1 MGYPQIEHHGAK
13 DGVTGS
19 CHQLD
24 MNATTSLL
32 VDCGLFQGD
41 DASIPSGE
49 GGSRLLIDF
58 PLDSIKALVVT
69 HVHIDHVGRIPYL
82 LAAGFAGP
90 ILCSEASAK
99 LLPIVLED
107 AFKLSF
113 SRDQQRIERYIDI
126 VESRLV
132 ALPYQHWFTLVD
144 TDELNAR
151 IRLQRAGHIIGSAY
165 VEIDLNYPQAGES
178 KRIVFSGDLGAPHAP
193 FLMPPQPPERADI
206 LVLESTYGDRLHEDR
221 QTRRQRLEAVIEQAL
236 QDQGTVLI
244 PAFSIGRTQELL
256 YELEEIIHTRSVGAS
271 TLANTPPSE
280 TVPASS
286 ASVGASLLA
295 NSSTDRPPLATEM
308 SATPI
313 PPLSTEER
321 AAPILPLPSEKR
333 ANSDHLPLPSG
344 ERAGVRGRGTM
355 PENEITAESAEVRG
369 ETAGDTPATNWPELP
384 IILDSPLA
392 SRFTAA
398 YRELKP
404 FWNQEAR
411 DRVQSGRRPLSF
423 EQLITIDS
431 HSDHQRIVNHLTQ
444 TARPAIV
451 IAGGGMCSG
460 GRIVNYL
467 KAMLGDKRHN
477 VLFVG
482 YQAKGTPGHAIQTYG
497 PKGGYVNLDGERFD
511 IRAGISSIG
520 GYSAHADQNGLVDF
534 VTGMQQWPTEIRVVH
549 GEQEAKQILADR
561 LYAEYEQRNRPPLE
575 IVSAG

>member
-49 GGSRLLIDF
+49 GGSRLPIDF
-58 PLDSIKALVVT
+58 PLDTIKALVVT

-82 LAAGFAGP
+82 LAAGFEGP

-165 VEIDLNYPQAGES
+165 VEIDLNYPQAGKS

-295 NSSTDRPPLATEM
+295 NSTTERPPLATEM

-321 AAPILPLPSEKR
+321 AAPVLPLPSEKRANSDHLPLPSEKR

-344 ERAGVRGRGTM
+344 ERAGVRG
-355 PENEITAESAEVRG
+355 
-369 ETAGDTPATNWPELP
+369 ETAGDTPATNWPKLP

-411 DRVQSGRRPLSF
+411 DRLQSGRRPLAF

-511 IRAGISSIG
+511 IRAGIRSIG

-534 VTGMQQWPTEIRVVH
+534 VTGMQQWPTEIRAVH
-549 GEQEAKQILADR
+549 GEQEAKQALADVLR
-561 LYAEYEQRNRPPLE
+561 VQYAARE
-575 IVSAG
+575 VSIQTEPVN